1 LTGKLKIREFLY
13 ILAAISPS
21 LIFSMDFNRQVISV
35 SSEIGARAS
44 ITKLLFLNFIFFHL
58 PFNLFLISSILY
70 LFAIFIMLRNAVFP
84 NKRYLSAVIA
94 FLCAYF
100 ILPPK
105 GIDVRALLFSLIIL
119 SFSFRVRENKHVSM
133 ARLVLLSV
141 GFIGSLWILISFSD
155 FNKNFST
162 RCASAMGQGVA
173 VLPIDVTKVESAI
186 TPYVNSWGYFTRYRE
201 MITPYLFS
209 GFTVEYKKQLP
220 APSVSWIFSHSSKAP
235 YAFTIKY
242 NPLSEEFLK
251 TIKNSYD
258 YILLTGSDQ
267 EVKKL
272 ISSVSQ
278 EECSSGEV
286 TLYKI
291 VK

>member
-1 LTGKLKIREFLY
+1 
-13 ILAAISPS
+13 
-21 LIFSMDFNRQVISV
+21 
-35 SSEIGARAS
+35 
-44 ITKLLFLNFIFFHL
+44 
-58 PFNLFLISSILY
+58 
-70 LFAIFIMLRNAVFP
+70 
-84 NKRYLSAVIA
+84 
-94 FLCAYF
+94 
-100 ILPPK
+100 
-105 GIDVRALLFSLIIL
+105 
-119 SFSFRVRENKHVSM
+119 
-133 ARLVLLSV
+133 
-141 GFIGSLWILISFSD
+141 
-155 FNKNFST
+155 
-162 RCASAMGQGVA
+162 
-173 VLPIDVTKVESAI
+173 
-186 TPYVNSWGYFTRYRE
+186 